1 MSSSWENL
9 MKLPSVIQLVSGLA
23 GIQTGLC
30 VSGTSQV
37 ALRVKN
43 LPANAANVRGSGSIP
58 GSGRSPGR
66 GYENPLQYSYLE
78 NPVDRGA
85 WWATVHRVTKRWTQL
100 KWLSMH
106 APMGIWET
114 DVFPRVKNRGNV
126 RRICCRGQI
135 QEWAPAHP
143 SPLPHY
149 SNKTIT
155 SWLTKKI

>member
-66 GYENPLQYSYLE
+66 GHENPLQYSYLE

-85 WWATVHRVTKRWTQL
+85 WWATVNRVARGWTGL
-100 KWLSMH
+100 KQLSMH
-106 APMGIWET
+106 ADTHTLCMSRAWDLT
-114 DVFPRVKNRGNV
+114 TNTSQHHTANTQMWLVKLLDSVHHFSMFYFPSLPQLRG
-126 RRICCRGQI
+126 
-135 QEWAPAHP
+135 E
-143 SPLPHY
+143 
-149 SNKTIT
+149 
-155 SWLTKKI
+155 